1 MGVAVERDEVIPR
14 EQRVKAESV
23 DEEGRVTELGPGG
36 VLRRKIDTP
45 MRTCGAAG
53 YSSFPVLA

>member
-45 MRTCGAAG
+45 MRTRGAAG